1 MLGLQREGKSAAVNR
16 IGIKHFHHNLY
27 GSPISRLYNYLSV
40 CNVLIIRGGN
50 YSALFSQLRQLRV
63 AISRATLPFFRRR
76 IVGEMAQVCRKFVAS
91 FRMPK
96 MWSLR
101 AVKPDSQLQAV
112 LSYVQDA
119 P

>member
-1 MLGLQREGKSAAVNR
+1 MQLPLRLQDIDYKGGK
-16 IGIKHFHHNLY
+16 L
-27 GSPISRLYNYLSV
+27 
-40 CNVLIIRGGN
+40 
-50 YSALFSQLRQLRV
+50 SALFSQLRQLRV
-63 AISRATLPFFRRR
+63 AISRATLPFFRQR
-76 IVGEMAQVCRKFVAS
+76 IVGEMAQVYRKLCRKFVAS

-101 AVKPDSQLQAV
+101 AVKPDCQLQAV